1 MVDFSS
7 EKYRICLVGSVKS
20 QYLYIKDA
28 LVKGGL
34 TDRFCLEKGPMDVG
48 GGGGGGR
55 RGVCSVRGFLS
66 RKTSISEHTRLSR
79 IRAMFL
85 IIKSICESFVMLK
98 FIGPSVESKYFLC
111 AKELES

>member
-48 GGGGGGR
+48 GGGEEGLLLCTG
-55 RGVCSVRGFLS
+55 L
-66 RKTSISEHTRLSR
+66 
-79 IRAMFL
+79 
-85 IIKSICESFVMLK
+85 FVTK
-98 FIGPSVESKYFLC
+98 NIDF
-111 AKELES
+111 